1 MKQKVILWKDKQN
14 LETFG
19 QTNQGKKGEDWNQ
32 QNKKWKRWTYN
43 SRNINAKDH
52 KKLHGT
58 IWNYKKLY
66 EYKADY
72 LEKNGQIHWKNNYPR
87 LNQEEKRKYDQ
98 TSHKSWNANCDFKTR
113 NKQKSRTTTSQANY
127 IKYLEKIHP
136 YFLKLFPPKNSEKG
150 TLLKLILW
158 GHHHPD
164 NETKCI
170 T

>member
-1 MKQKVILWKDKQN
+1 MQKIIRNYMELYETTRNYMNIKQ
-14 LETFG
+14 T
-19 QTNQGKKGEDWNQ
+19 TY
-32 QNKKWKRWTYN
+32 KKWTNPLKIQLPKTEPGR
-43 SRNINAKDH
+43 
-52 KKLHGT
+52 
-58 IWNYKKLY
+58 
-66 EYKADY
+66 
-72 LEKNGQIHWKNNYPR
+72 
-87 LNQEEKRKYDQ
+87 RKYDQ
-98 TSHKSWNANCDFKTR
+98 TSHKYWNAKCDFKTP